1 VLGLTFVACVCAS
14 GARQQA
20 PALETPARVFRS
32 VGPPEVRVAVGP
44 PEVRVAVGPPEVR
57 VAVGPPE
64 VRVAVGTRPSD
75 RISGTYVGDWGQLEL
90 ALDADGVTVHGAY
103 GDAAATAGAE
113 PVGTFVGDLRDGILR
128 GRWCQG
134 PVRSRRSASRETAG
148 PLRQGP
154 AAGDADFRLERDNG
168 KATLDGRWRSDGT
181 GSDDRDDDEGWREDW
196 DVTRIAGPGP
206 FAAAA
211 ATAQCP

>member
-1 VLGLTFVACVCAS
+1 VNLPSSTIPSALRATFAAVRRLPLVVLGLALVACVCAS
-14 GARQQA
+14 S
-20 PALETPARVFRS
+20 PAVETPARVT
-32 VGPPEVRVAVGP
+32 VGPPEVRVAV
-44 PEVRVAVGPPEVR
+44 R
-57 VAVGPPE
+57 
-64 VRVAVGTRPSD
+64 TRTTD

-134 PVRSRRSASRETAG
+134 PVRSRPPANSLTEASRETAG
-148 PLRQGP
+148 PLQQWD
-154 AAGDADFRLERDNG
+154 AAGDADFRLKSDTE
-168 KATLDGRWRSDGT
+168 KTTLDGRWRSDVTGT
-181 GSDDRDDDEGWREDW
+181 DDRDDDEGWREDW
-196 DVTRIAGPGP
+196 DVTRIAGPAGP

-211 ATAQCP
+211 ARAHCP